1 MDKSASIFVAGHRG
15 LVGSAIVRRLHTLGY
30 DNLLLRTR
38 DELDL
43 MDIAATRA
51 FFERERPS
59 HVFLAAAKVGGIGA
73 NSTYPADFIRDNL
86 LVQIS
91 VIEAARATGVEKM
104 VFLGSSCIYP
114 KFAEQ
119 PIREESLLTG
129 ELEPTNEPYAV
140 AKIAGIV
147 MCQSYNRQYG
157 TRFMSIMPT
166 NLYGEGDNFDR
177 NGSHVLPALIRR
189 FHEAKEDGDAE
200 VVVWGTGSPRR
211 EFLHVDDMADAA
223 IHLMRV
229 WAERATDGT
238 IVGGEG
244 AINKIVN
251 VGFGEDVSIGELA
264 TLVKEIVGYQGTV
277 HFDRTKPD
285 GTPRK
290 LLDSSRLRS
299 TGWAPTV
306 SLREGITTTY
316 DWFLRHQG
324 EVRLDAQAS
333 PPPA

>member
-1 MDKSASIFVAGHRG
+1 MRKSASIFVAGHRG

-38 DELDL
+38 AEVDL
-43 MDIAATRA
+43 EDIAATRA

-91 VIEAARATGVEKM
+91 VIEAARATGVEKL

-129 ELEPTNEPYAV
+129 ELEPTNEAYAV

-177 NGSHVLPALIRR
+177 HGSHVLPALIRR
-189 FHEAKEDGDAE
+189 VHEAKVAGDSE
-200 VVVWGTGSPRR
+200 VVVWGTGTPRR
-211 EFLHVDDMADAA
+211 EFLHVDDMAAA
-223 IHLMRV
+223 SVHLMEV
-229 WAERATDGT
+229 WGEGGAGGS
-238 IVGGEG
+238 IVGGAN
-244 AINKIVN
+244 AINEIVN
-251 VGFGEDVSIGELA
+251 VGYGDDVSIGELA
-264 TLVKEIVGYQGTV
+264 GLVKEVVGFQGALT
-277 HFDRTKPD
+277 FDVGKPD

-290 LLDSSRLRS
+290 LLDSSRLLA
-299 TGWAPTV
+299 TGWHPEV
-306 SLREGITTTY
+306 GLKNGIEQTY
-316 DWFLRHQG
+316 AWFRAHHL
-324 EVRLDAQAS
+324 EARLG
-333 PPPA
+333 